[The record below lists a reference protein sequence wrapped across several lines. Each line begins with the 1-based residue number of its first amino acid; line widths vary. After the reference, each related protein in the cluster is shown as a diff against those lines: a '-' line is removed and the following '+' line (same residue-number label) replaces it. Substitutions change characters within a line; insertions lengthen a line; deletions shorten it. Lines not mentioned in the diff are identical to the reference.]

1 MALAMASPLR
11 VKNTAY
17 FYIAA
22 YPLPPA
28 HPWDPESAAGWR
40 LFAQDATD
48 KPARSIGRDAGEETA
63 RGGRAPGELGEMV
76 RSGAV
81 TGRPGVA
88 RPSEV
93 DE

>member
-1 MALAMASPLR
+1 

-17 FYIAA
+17 FDIAA
-22 YPLPPA
+22 YPFHQRVPGIA
-28 HPWDPESAAGWR
+28 ESAAGWR

-48 KPARSIGRDAGEETA
+48 KPARSSGRDAGEGTA
-63 RGGRAPGELGEMV
+63 RVGEHANEPGEDSQV
-76 RSGAV
+76 GAV
-81 TGRPGVA
+81 TGWPGVT